1 MVDEGRAVRLL
12 RGIADR
18 IRRLD
23 EATVRRD
30 DDPTSLWLDG
40 VKYLFITAIEGC
52 IDVAHHL
59 ASSESWQAPDTNA
72 GVIRILGEHQV
83 ISAEVAA
90 SVARAVGFRNGL
102 VHQYIEV
109 DDAIVIAALGRLDD
123 LRGFVSQVSAW
134 ILEQSNGP

>member
-1 MVDEGRAVRLL
+1 MVDEGRAARLL

-59 ASSESWQAPDTNA
+59 ASSESWQAPDTNSRSSQA
-72 GVIRILGEHQV
+72 WS
-83 ISAEVAA
+83 SAAPA
-90 SVARAVGFRNGL
+90 CSAVWAQF
-102 VHQYIEV
+102 
-109 DDAIVIAALGRLDD
+109 
-123 LRGFVSQVSAW
+123 SA
-134 ILEQSNGP
+134 Q